1 MKRGWQG
8 LLQQRT
14 PKPTRLQNQ
23 PPSGRLSFQ
32 PQTPSVLWPSFRR
45 TNETRAA
52 FQLSFAWGK
61 TQPSPVHVRTRHTT
75 QRTIIPWPH
84 LWAQGVW
91 QPTRQNNHQTG
102 QAESQVNPRHWEQL
116 VTEKGSFK
124 TYRDVGIAK
133 KVVEL
138 LGKLSFLPGRSFMG
152 WAFVQNEMTSHTSHL
167 DQNWTDSSNF
177 EWVLCPWSA

>member
-1 MKRGWQG
+1 MQRETSKEQDPEKWWRGAD
-8 LLQQRT
+8 
-14 PKPTRLQNQ
+14 KIFFSSEHQNQ
-23 PPSGRLSFQ
+23 PGYRTSLPQAGFPSSLKHSLFYGPVSEGLMKLGQ
-32 PQTPSVLWPSFRR
+32 HFRSPLL
-45 TNETRAA
+45 EE
-52 FQLSFAWGK
+52 K
-61 TQPSPVHVRTRHTT
+61 PSPALSTWERSTQQRVW

-133 KVVEL
+133 
-138 LGKLSFLPGRSFMG
+138 
-152 WAFVQNEMTSHTSHL
+152 
-167 DQNWTDSSNF
+167 
-177 EWVLCPWSA
+177 